1 MGWSD
6 DDQEN
11 TLQALIYMCSW
22 MIILVLAMVY
32 GG

>member
-11 TLQALIYMCSW
+11 TLQALIYMCGW